1 MGGLVSA
8 TQDPVE
14 TTRGEHRPALA
25 AKGIT
30 RRFPGVIANDG
41 VSFEVMP
48 GEVHAL
54 LGENGSGKTTLC
66 KILTG
71 LCRPDEGEILLDGE
85 PVRFGS
91 PRDAYAA
98 GVFMVHQH
106 FSLVDRLTVAENVV
120 LGWTRERHFRF
131 DAKAVEAHVAEAAQ
145 EFHMEIDPAAFVWQL
160 SLGERQRVEILKA
173 LYRGARTLILDEPT
187 TVLTPQECETL
198 FATLRRLVDNEQH
211 AVVFISHKLHEVM
224 ALCDRVT
231 VLRQGRMVGT
241 VQVKQDELDPRK
253 LAQMMVGREITLK
266 RKTSFGAARGERVV
280 LDIAGVS
287 VANDFDRLR
296 VKELS
301 LSIHEGEILGLA
313 GVAGNGQRELAE
325 AVTGLRGRVAGSVRV
340 AGRELRSGDP
350 RDAIDSGVAYVP
362 EDRMGTGLAPGLK
375 LTDNIILKSYRT
387 PAMSNGPLIRSQR
400 ALERTRELLERFN
413 VKGRPD
419 NAVRQLS
426 GGNAQKVLL
435 AREMS
440 SDPQVLVVAAPT
452 RGLDVSAM
460 QSVRELLIAA
470 AASGVGVLLISE
482 DLDEIFDL
490 ADRVAV
496 IHDGRVMGIVDHD
509 KIDRDEVGMMMAG
522 MAVPA

>member
-1 MGGLVSA
+1 MPA
-8 TQDPVE
+8 TQDRA
-14 TTRGEHRPALA
+14 TTSSQRPAIA
-25 AKGIT
+25 AEGVT
-30 RRFPGVIANDG
+30 RRFPGVIANDR
-41 VSFEVMP
+41 VSFEVLP

-71 LCRPDEGEILLDGE
+71 LHRPDEGRILVDGE

-98 GVFMVHQH
+98 GVFMVQQH

-120 LGWTRERHFRF
+120 LGWTPEHRFRF
-131 DAKAVEAHVAEAAQ
+131 DAKEAEAHVARAAR
-145 EFHMEIDPAAFVWQL
+145 EFQMEIDPAAFVWQL
-160 SLGERQRVEILKA
+160 SVGERQRVELLKA

-187 TVLTPQECETL
+187 TVLTPQECGAL
-198 FATLRRLVDNEQH
+198 FATLRQLVDNGH
-211 AVVFISHKLHEVM
+211 SIVFISHKLHEVM

-231 VLRQGRMVGT
+231 VLRQGRAVGT
-241 VQVKQDELDPRK
+241 TRVEQDQLDPRK
-253 LAQMMVGREITLK
+253 LAQLMVGREIALE
-266 RKTSFGAARGERVV
+266 RKPSSGAARRGQIV
-280 LDIAGVS
+280 LDVDGVS
-287 VANDFDRLR
+287 VANDFGRLR
-296 VKELS
+296 VKQLS
-301 LSIHEGEILGLA
+301 LTVHEGEVLGIA

-325 AVTGLRGRVAGSVRV
+325 TIAGLRDRAAGTVRV
-340 AGRELRSGDP
+340 AGCELRNGDP
-350 RDAIDSGVAYVP
+350 RHAIDAGVAYVP

-387 PAMSNGPLIRSQR
+387 PAMSRGPLIRWHR

-440 SDPQVLVVAAPT
+440 SEPKVLIVAAPT

-470 AASGVGVLLISE
+470 AGDGVGVVLISE

-496 IHDGRVMGIVDHD
+496 IHDGRVMGVVDHD
-509 KIDRDEVGMMMAG
+509 KIDRDEIGMMMAG
-522 MAVPA
+522 MEVAA